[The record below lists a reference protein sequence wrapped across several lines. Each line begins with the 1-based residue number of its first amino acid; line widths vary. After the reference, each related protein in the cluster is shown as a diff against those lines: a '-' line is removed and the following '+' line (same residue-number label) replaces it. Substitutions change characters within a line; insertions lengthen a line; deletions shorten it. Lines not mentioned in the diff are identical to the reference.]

1 MGRRGG
7 AAYCPALN
15 PSPNTRLVSLVAG
28 NDVIAGLCS
37 TGAVITVISVITA
50 AAGLNSGRH
59 TAARKEY
66 QKEEETDSMLRV

>member
-37 TGAVITVISVITA
+37 TGALITVISVI
-50 AAGLNSGRH
+50 SGSRGFEQRPAH
-59 TAARKEY
+59 SRQEGVPKGRR
-66 QKEEETDSMLRV
+66 DR